1 MLVLIE
7 RIDLYH
13 VAMPL
18 LYPWRTASHEEWAI
32 HSVFVRMES
41 GGVAGWGETAPFADP
56 AFSPEWADGAL
67 GVLRDW
73 LAPALLGRDVASG
86 EELQQLLRPFKGN
99 PFAKGG
105 LDLAWWDLHGKLAGL
120 PLHELVAAA
129 SGCTAATRIEVGA
142 DFGVQD
148 SLDELVRL
156 IGGAVDEGFR
166 RVKLKFRP
174 GWDVNMLEAV
184 RSTFPD
190 LPCHIDCNSGYTLAD
205 LDLFRRIDRFG
216 LVMIEQPLA
225 HDDLVDHA
233 KLARALE
240 TPVCLDETITS
251 FDRARHAIELGSCS
265 WINLKHGRIGG
276 LTVARQVH
284 DLCRDAGVRCWVGSM
299 LESAIG
305 SAFSVALATLD
316 NVHYP
321 ADVFPTDRHYA
332 RDLATPEV
340 RFVNGNGRGGTAGRY
355 ALADAAPG
363 IAPAPD
369 EEMLAA
375 WMVESATL
383 SAG

>member
-1 MLVLIE
+1 MLVE

-56 AFSPEWADGAL
+56 AYSPEWADGAL

-73 LAPALLGRDVASG
+73 LAPAVVGRDVTSG
-86 EELQQLLRPFKGN
+86 EELRRLLHPFKGN
-99 PFAKGG
+99 PFAKAG
-105 LDLAWWDLHGKLAGL
+105 LDLAWWDLHGKLAGT
-120 PLHELVAAA
+120 PLHELIGG
-129 SGCTAATRIEVGA
+129 SSDRTEVGA
-142 DFGVQD
+142 DFGIQD
-148 SLDELVRL
+148 SLDDLVRL

-174 GWDVNMLEAV
+174 GWDVNMLDAV

-190 LPCHIDCNSGYTLAD
+190 LPCHVDCNSGYTLAD
-205 LDLFRRIDRFG
+205 LDLFRQVDRFG

-233 KLARALE
+233 RLARSIE

-284 DLCRDAGVRCWVGSM
+284 DLCREAGIRCWVGSM

-305 SAFSVALATLD
+305 SAFSVALGTLD
-316 NVHYP
+316 NIHYP

-340 RFVNGNGRGGTAGRY
+340 RFATGPDGGRF
-355 ALADAAPG
+355 ALADPAPG

-369 EEMLAA
+369 AELLAA
-375 WMVESATL
+375 HTVGSATL
-383 SAG
+383 EAG

>member
-1 MLVLIE
+1 MLVE

-32 HSVFVRMES
+32 HSVLVRIES
-41 GGVAGWGETAPFADP
+41 DGVAGWGETTPFADP
-56 AFSPEWADGAL
+56 AFSPEWAGGAL
-67 GVLRDW
+67 AVLRDW
-73 LAPALLGRDVASG
+73 LAPALLGRNIGSG

-99 PFAKGG
+99 PFAKAG
-105 LDLAWWDLHGKLAGL
+105 LDLAWWDLHGKLAGE
-120 PLHELVAAA
+120 PLHELIGG
-129 SGCTAATRIEVGA
+129 SSDRIEVGA

-148 SLDELVRL
+148 SLDDLVRL

-190 LPCHIDCNSGYTLAD
+190 LPCHIDCNAGYTLAD

-233 KLARALE
+233 KLARAIE
-240 TPVCLDETITS
+240 TPVCVDETITS
-251 FDRARHAIELGSCS
+251 LDRARHAIELGSCS

-276 LTVARQVH
+276 LTIARQVH

-305 SAFSVALATLD
+305 SACSVALATLD
-316 NVHYP
+316 NIHYP

-340 RFVNGNGRGGTAGRY
+340 RFVSGPDGGRF
-355 ALADAAPG
+355 ALADPAPG

-369 EEMLAA
+369 PEMLTATA
-375 WMVESATL
+375 IESATL
-383 SAG
+383 EAG